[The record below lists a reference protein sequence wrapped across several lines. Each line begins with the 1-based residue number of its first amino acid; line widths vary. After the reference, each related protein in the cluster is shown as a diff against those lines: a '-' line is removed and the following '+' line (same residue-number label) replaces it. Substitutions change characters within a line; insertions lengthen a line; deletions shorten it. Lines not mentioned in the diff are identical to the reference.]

1 MQKFFFKISSQKL
14 ILLCAL
20 YFGIILNMGFWRF
33 VYEHI
38 SISNWS
44 TGLFLLSLPAF
55 LVIPLIIIFS
65 LIIVPYIA
73 KPALLILLCLSA
85 AANYAMFKLGVF
97 IDAEMYQNIVET
109 NTREA
114 TDLITGSFL
123 AWFGITAIIP
133 ALCLIR
139 TRIIYS
145 AFVRDIWHRLK
156 QIIICILIIA
166 CFAPLTYKEYV
177 AFGRNNREVRK
188 LVNTLNYIY
197 SVNKY
202 YKLQSHAHRKFAIF
216 DPQPISTAATSQKQ
230 LLLLIVG
237 ETARA
242 QNFSLYGY
250 KRQTNPELSRQDII
264 TFADTSSCGTATAVS
279 LPCMFSHQERAKFK
293 VGDARHTQNLVDLL
307 QSAGNYVFWRE
318 NDDGCKGICDR
329 VDYED
334 TTQNNPSRYCFSDYC
349 QDDAMLEGLEE
360 KIAKLQRNSIII
372 LHTMGS
378 HGPTYYKRYPDSFKK
393 FTPACET
400 ADIQDC
406 TQEQIINTY
415 DNTIVY
421 TDHIISSVI
430 NILKRH
436 PEFQSSLIYVSDHG
450 ESLGENG
457 IYLHGLPYS
466 IAPDEQTKIP
476 FLLWLSD
483 TKKRFGNIDESCIKI
498 AAAKNKFSHD
508 NLFHSVLGLTNTQTT
523 AYKPELDIFA
533 ACRK

>member
-1 MQKFFFKISSQKL
+1 
-14 ILLCAL
+14 
-20 YFGIILNMGFWRF
+20 
-33 VYEHI
+33 
-38 SISNWS
+38 
-44 TGLFLLSLPAF
+44 
-55 LVIPLIIIFS
+55 
-65 LIIVPYIA
+65 
-73 KPALLILLCLSA
+73 
-85 AANYAMFKLGVF
+85 
-97 IDAEMYQNIVET
+97 
-109 NTREA
+109 
-114 TDLITGSFL
+114 
-123 AWFGITAIIP
+123 
-133 ALCLIR
+133 
-139 TRIIYS
+139 
-145 AFVRDIWHRLK
+145 
-156 QIIICILIIA
+156 
-166 CFAPLTYKEYV
+166 
-177 AFGRNNREVRK
+177 
-188 LVNTLNYIY
+188 
-197 SVNKY
+197 
-202 YKLQSHAHRKFAIF
+202 
-216 DPQPISTAATSQKQ
+216 
-230 LLLLIVG
+230 
-237 ETARA
+237 
-242 QNFSLYGY
+242 
-250 KRQTNPELSRQDII
+250 
-264 TFADTSSCGTATAVS
+264 
-279 LPCMFSHQERAKFK
+279 
-293 VGDARHTQNLVDLL
+293 
-307 QSAGNYVFWRE
+307 
-318 NDDGCKGICDR
+318 
-329 VDYED
+329 
-334 TTQNNPSRYCFSDYC
+334 
-349 QDDAMLEGLEE
+349 MLEGLEE

-393 FTPACET
+393 FTPVCET

-523 AYKPELDIFA
+523 VYKPELDIFA